1 MFETHPF
8 VGDPVEGRGLDIFV
22 SITAQ
27 GLLGMIIGKDQQNVG
42 LFCVWCRVQVINPI
56 MDRTNLILGIIAASS
71 DLFQLSVLI
80 KGIGRF

>member
-8 VGDPVEGRGLDIFV
+8 LGDPVEGRGLDIFV

-42 LFCVWCRVQVINPI
+42 LLCFGSVQNDQSYDGENQFKI
-56 MDRTNLILGIIAASS
+56 R
-71 DLFQLSVLI
+71 
-80 KGIGRF
+80 